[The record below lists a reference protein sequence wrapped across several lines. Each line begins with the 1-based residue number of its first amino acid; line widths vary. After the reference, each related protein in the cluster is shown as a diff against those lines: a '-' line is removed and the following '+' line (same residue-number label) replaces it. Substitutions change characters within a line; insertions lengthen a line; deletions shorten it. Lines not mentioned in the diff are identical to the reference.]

1 MENGSRRE
9 GSSFVWPEL
18 SISKVLFQCVS
29 SHQFLAEIA
38 NGTFV
43 HPAGDGL
50 SSPCMENGSQREGS
64 CLYWPELWEKFPL
77 ARVVGGTLLEHSLV
91 FILMCFFISD
101 LS

>member
-1 MENGSRRE
+1 M
-9 GSSFVWPEL
+9 
-18 SISKVLFQCVS
+18 SISKVFSNVFPHINSQLKYM
-29 SHQFLAEIA
+29 IA
-38 NGTFV
+38 NVTFV